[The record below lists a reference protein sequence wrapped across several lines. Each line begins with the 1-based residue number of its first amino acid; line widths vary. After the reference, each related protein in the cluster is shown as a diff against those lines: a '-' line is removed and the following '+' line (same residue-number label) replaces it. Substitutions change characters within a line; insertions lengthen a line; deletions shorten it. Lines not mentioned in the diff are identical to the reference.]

1 MSAAASP
8 AVDTTTRD
16 FADFYAATFPGLVAQ
31 LYAVT
36 GDRTEAEECAQEAF
50 VRAWP
55 RWEKLSTYDAPRAW
69 VVTVGHR
76 VAVSRWRRTRTALT
90 RSRADRAPEPSP
102 GPDPDTL
109 VLVAALRRLPES
121 QRTALVQHHMGGLAV
136 AEIARR
142 AGVPEGTVKAR
153 LSRGRI
159 ALAALLTDDDT
170 GGVPTVPDR
179 APTPEA
185 HHA

>member
-8 AVDTTTRD
+8 AVETTRD

-55 RWEKLSTYDAPRAW
+55 RWEKVSTYDEPRAW

-76 VAVSRWRRTRTALT
+76 VAVSRWRRTRTALS
-90 RSRADRAPEPSP
+90 RSRADRAPDPSP
-102 GPDPDTL
+102 GPDPQTM
-109 VLVAALRRLPES
+109 VLVAALRQLPEA
-121 QRTALVQHHMGGLAV
+121 QRTALVQHHMGGMPV
-136 AEIARR
+136 AEIANR

-153 LSRGRI
+153 LSRGRA
-159 ALAALLTDDDT
+159 ALASLLADDDT
-170 GGVPTVPDR
+170 GSAVDPAH
-179 APTPEA
+179 APTQEA
-185 HHA
+185 RHA

>member
-1 MSAAASP
+1 MSAAASQ
-8 AVDTTTRD
+8 AVDSTTRD
-16 FADFYAATFPGLVAQ
+16 FADFYTATFPGLVAQ

-55 RWEKLSTYDAPRAW
+55 RWEKLSTYDEPRAW
-69 VVTVGHR
+69 VMTVGHR

-90 RSRADRAPEPSP
+90 RSRADRAPNPTP
-102 GPDPDTL
+102 GPDPQTM
-109 VLVAALRRLPES
+109 VLVAALRQLPEA
-121 QRTALVQHHMGGLAV
+121 QRTALVQHHMGGMAV

-170 GGVPTVPDR
+170 GDESAAPDH

-185 HHA
+185 RHA

>member
-1 MSAAASP
+1 VSAAASP

-55 RWEKLSTYDAPRAW
+55 RWEKLSTYDEPRAW

-170 GGVPTVPDR
+170 GGVPTAPDR
-179 APTPEA
+179 APIPEA